1 MDIVDYLKAGSRLNS
16 ISRICDLIKI
26 DFISEGKVI
35 CLHSQSALMRGL
47 KNNELLIS
55 SNDIF
60 LPSKQ
65 YKKKLFRKFKWDIP
79 GNTLFDDQLY
89 DFRDGIIHKKI
100 VSIEM
105 LTKDLILYF
114 EGNYR
119 IEILAW
125 TLEPGRELFRVFKKG
140 DLDSHFVIES

>member
-1 MDIVDYLKAGSRLNS
+1 MNIVDYLKAGSRLNS

-35 CLHSQSALMRGL
+35 CLHSQSTLMRGL

-79 GNTLFDDQLY
+79 GNTLFDDQLMV
-89 DFRDGIIHKKI
+89 FEKEVINKNLLSVHVLG
-100 VSIEM
+100 
-105 LTKDLILYF
+105 KDLIL
-114 EGNYR
+114 GLDDNYK
-119 IEILAW
+119 IEILSC
-125 TLEPGRELFRVFKKG
+125 TLEKGRELFRMFIKG
-140 DLDSHFVIES
+140 ELDSHIVFDS

>member
-26 DFISEGKVI
+26 DFISEDKVV

-89 DFRDGIIHKKI
+89 DFRDGIINKKI

>member
-1 MDIVDYLKAGSRLNS
+1 MNVVDYLKDRSRLNS

-47 KNNELLIS
+47 KNSELLIS

-79 GNTLFDDQLY
+79 GNTLFDDQLMV
-89 DFRDGIIHKKI
+89 FEKEVINKSLLSVHVLG
-100 VSIEM
+100 
-105 LTKDLILYF
+105 KDLIL
-114 EGNYR
+114 ELDDNYK
-119 IEILAW
+119 IEILSC
-125 TLEPGRELFRVFKKG
+125 TLEKGRELFRMFIKG
-140 DLDSHFVIES
+140 ELDSHIVFDS

>member
-1 MDIVDYLKAGSRLNS
+1 MNIVDYLKAGSRLNS

-47 KNNELLIS
+47 KNSELLIS

-79 GNTLFDDQLY
+79 GNTLFDDQLMV
-89 DFRDGIIHKKI
+89 FEKEVINKSLLSVHVLG
-100 VSIEM
+100 
-105 LTKDLILYF
+105 KDLIL
-114 EGNYR
+114 ELDDNYK
-119 IEILAW
+119 IEILSC
-125 TLEPGRELFRVFKKG
+125 TLEKGRELFRMFIKG
-140 DLDSHFVIES
+140 ELDSHIVFDS

>member
-1 MDIVDYLKAGSRLNS
+1 MNIVDYLKAGSRLNS

-47 KNNELLIS
+47 KNKELLIS

-79 GNTLFDDQLY
+79 GNTLFDDQLMV
-89 DFRDGIIHKKI
+89 FEKEVINKNLLSVHVLG
-100 VSIEM
+100 
-105 LTKDLILYF
+105 KDLIL
-114 EGNYR
+114 ELDDNYK
-119 IEILAW
+119 IEILSC
-125 TLEPGRELFRVFKKG
+125 TLEKGQELFRMFIKG
-140 DLDSHFVIES
+140 ELDSHIVFDS

>member
-1 MDIVDYLKAGSRLNS
+1 MNIVDYLKAGSRLNS

-47 KNNELLIS
+47 KNKELLIS

-79 GNTLFDDQLY
+79 GNTLFDDQLMV
-89 DFRDGIIHKKI
+89 FEKEVINKNLLSVHVLG
-100 VSIEM
+100 
-105 LTKDLILYF
+105 KDLIL
-114 EGNYR
+114 ELDDNYK
-119 IEILAW
+119 IEILSC
-125 TLEPGRELFRVFKKG
+125 TLEKGRELFRMFIKG
-140 DLDSHFVIES
+140 ELDSHIVFDS

>member
-26 DFISEGKVI
+26 DFISEGKVV

-89 DFRDGIIHKKI
+89 DFRDGIINKKI

>member
-1 MDIVDYLKAGSRLNS
+1 MNIVDYLTAGSRLNS

-79 GNTLFDDQLY
+79 GNTLFDDQLMV
-89 DFRDGIIHKKI
+89 FEKEVINKNLLSVHVLG
-100 VSIEM
+100 
-105 LTKDLILYF
+105 KDLIL
-114 EGNYR
+114 ELDDNYK
-119 IEILAW
+119 IEILSC
-125 TLEPGRELFRVFKKG
+125 TLEKGRELFRMFIKG
-140 DLDSHFVIES
+140 ELDSHIVFDS